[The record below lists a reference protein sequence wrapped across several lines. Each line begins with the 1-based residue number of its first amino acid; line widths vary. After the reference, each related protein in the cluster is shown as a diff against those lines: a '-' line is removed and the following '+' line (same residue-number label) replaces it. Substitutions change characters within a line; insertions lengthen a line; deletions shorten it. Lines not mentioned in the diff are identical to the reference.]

1 MSKKFTVSLFGLASL
16 GLAVTGCGG
25 GGGDGG
31 DGALG
36 LTWDL
41 QLIGNNGSISCDA
54 AGTPTVVLDTLGSNN
69 FKSHDTFPCSTM
81 TGMSTTLPRGTYQV
95 SVALQNTAGQEVSA
109 VQDNFTVNRGGVNP
123 LPHLTFSIQ
132 TFSLSWTLNRGGS
145 GVSCQEAGATT
156 VRLITRIGNDQPV
169 QYDFPCLDKDI
180 GTNGSTTAIPIGTY
194 SVQIQLLDGAGKV
207 LSEVPATT
215 VKVSSDAPADLPVI
229 TFNL

>member
-54 AGTPTVVLDTLGSNN
+54 AGTPTVVVETLGSNN
-69 FKSHDTFPCSTM
+69 AKTRDTFRCATM
-81 TGMSTTLPRGTYQV
+81 TATSATLPRGTYQV

-132 TFSLSWTLNRGGS
+132 TFTLSWTIARGPTAL
-145 GVSCQEAGATT
+145 SCQEAGATT
-156 VRLITRIGNDQPV
+156 VRLITRIGGEAPV

-194 SVQIQLLDGAGKV
+194 SVQVQLLDGSGKV

-215 VKVSSDAPADLPVI
+215 FKVSSDAPAALPLI
-229 TFNL
+229 TFTL